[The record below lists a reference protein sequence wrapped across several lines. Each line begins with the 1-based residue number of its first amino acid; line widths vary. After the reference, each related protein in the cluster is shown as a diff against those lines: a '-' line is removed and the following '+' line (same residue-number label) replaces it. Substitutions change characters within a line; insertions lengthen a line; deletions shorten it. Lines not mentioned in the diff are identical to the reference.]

1 MKRNDWSVNVIS
13 ARYCQEVLDEPSG
26 DLRRIKVG
34 TMICWNNVFEFD
46 RLRQNV
52 DAYIERPT

>member
-1 MKRNDWSVNVIS
+1 VNVIS
-13 ARYCQEVLDEPSG
+13 ARYCQEVLDESWG

-34 TMICWNNVFEFD
+34 AMICWDKVFEFD